1 MDQGDITGPLDGAGQ
16 HSLMWRTHPGYSAG
30 DDLPL
35 LSYEPAQGTDVLI
48 VDPGNLVLTE
58 LAYFTAA
65 HKSHVAISLSK
76 PQRPLQ
82 IARPREIF
90 DALSL
95 ITIVS
100 RMATAHSAGSVAA

>member
-1 MDQGDITGPLDGAGQ
+1 MDQGDIAGSLDGPGQ
-16 HSLMWRTHPGYSAG
+16 HPLMWGAHPGDPAG

-65 HKSHVAISLSK
+65 HKSHVAISLRK
-76 PQRPLQ
+76 PQRPSQ
-82 IARPREIF
+82 IARPHEIF
-90 DALSL
+90 NILSL
-95 ITIVS
+95 ITTVC
-100 RMATAHSAGSVAA
+100 RMATAHFAGSFAA